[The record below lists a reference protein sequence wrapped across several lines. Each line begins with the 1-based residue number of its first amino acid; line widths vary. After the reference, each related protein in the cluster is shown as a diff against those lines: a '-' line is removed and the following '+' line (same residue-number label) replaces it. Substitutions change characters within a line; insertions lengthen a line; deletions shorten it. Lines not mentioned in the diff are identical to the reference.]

1 MKKIS
6 IIIVTLF
13 VLCGAFSQTVT
24 LKFTGRDANNNW
36 VQLDSVTA
44 SNLTRGWTETL
55 YWPDTVLTMQVTTG
69 IDDAPVET
77 FHGTSLQLE
86 QNNPNP
92 FSGTT
97 NVTLTTVDDGAVTL
111 AVMDMNGRTVAA
123 FVETMCTSSLQS
135 GTHQFRITVANAG
148 TYILVARQNG
158 HAAAIKM
165 VSNGGGADNRIE
177 YTGTVTATPIVVKP
191 HGRAAQQNGRAP
203 LQNGRAYQQ
212 NGQTT
217 KFPKLATT
225 NPFQYGDIMEY
236 TGYATINDEYAESER
251 IVQMQ
256 GSSQTLEL
264 EFDVI
269 SSDDDDNNSGYIPWD
284 STGLNPNDAKPC
296 YSIPTVMDIDSN
308 VYNTVQIGTQCWMR
322 ENLRTTHYADNTPI
336 GQGSTTS
343 TTVAYWYYP
352 DNNSSNKA
360 TYGLL
365 YNWKAVMRNSSS
377 SNANP
382 SGIQGIC
389 PTGWHVPSDAE
400 WTQLTDY
407 VSSQSQYVCGSTS
420 TYIAKSLASTTG
432 GASTSTNT
440 CAVGNIPSS
449 NNATGFSALP
459 AGHYADNYDS
469 FGANAWFWSSTEGN
483 STQAYARAL
492 YYYRAY
498 VRRYD
503 DCENHAFS
511 VRCLRD

>member
-1 MKKIS
+1 MKKFY
-6 IIIVTLF
+6 LF
-13 VLCGAFSQTVT
+13 SMALVLNASMLAQTVILT
-24 LKFTGRDANNNW
+24 FTGRDANNNW

-92 FSGTT
+92 FSGIT

-111 AVMDMNGRTVAA
+111 AVMDMNGRTVAVTQT
-123 FVETMCTSSLQS
+123 VETHGRSSLQN

-148 TYILVARQNG
+148 TSILVARQNG
-158 HAAAIKM
+158 HTAAIKM

-177 YTGTVTATPIVVKP
+177 YTGTVVNT
-191 HGRAAQQNGRAP
+191 H
-203 LQNGRAYQQ
+203 GRAYQQ
-212 NGQTT
+212 NAKTT
-217 KFPKLATT
+217 KSPKLATT

-236 TGYATINDEYAESER
+236 TGYATNNDEYAESER

-269 SSDDDDNNSGYIPWD
+269 SGNDDDNSGYIPWD

-296 YSIPTVMDIDSN
+296 PGTPTVMDIDSN
-308 VYNTVQIGTQCWMR
+308 VYNTVQIGAQCWMR
-322 ENLRTTHYADNTPI
+322 ENLRTTHYADNATI

-343 TTVAYWYYP
+343 TEVAYWYYP
-352 DNNSSNKA
+352 NNDAGNKQ

-365 YNWKAVMRNSSS
+365 YNWKAVMHNSNSSLL
-377 SNANP
+377 NP
-382 SGIQGIC
+382 SNVQGIC
-389 PTGWHVPSDAE
+389 PNNWHVPSDAE
-400 WTQLTDY
+400 WTQLENY
-407 VSSQSQYVCGSTS
+407 VSSQSQYVCGSLS
-420 TYIAKSLASTTG
+420 TNIAKSLASTTG
-432 GASTSTNT
+432 WTLTSTNT
-440 CAVGNIPSS
+440 CAAGSALLNS
-449 NNATGFSALP
+449 NATGFSALP
-459 AGHYADNYDS
+459 AGSYYGSYGNFGCIAD
-469 FGANAWFWSSTEGN
+469 FWSSTEYN
-483 STQAYARAL
+483 STYAYDRSL
-492 YYYRAY
+492 YYNRAY
-498 VRRYD
+498 VSRYD
-503 DCENHAFS
+503 YGKSNAFS

>member
-1 MKKIS
+1 MKYYFGSEIFSHELKTNQQKKLLQITKNQNPMKKFS
-6 IIIVTLF
+6 IIIIALF

-24 LKFTGRDANNNW
+24 LTFTGRDANNNW

-111 AVMDMNGRTVAA
+111 AVMDMNGRTVAVTQT
-123 FVETMCTSSLQS
+123 VETHGRSSLQN

-158 HAAAIKM
+158 HTAAIKM

-191 HGRAAQQNGRAP
+191 HGRAALQQNA
-203 LQNGRAYQQ
+203 
-212 NGQTT
+212 QTT
-217 KFPKLATT
+217 KSPKLATT

-236 TGYATINDEYAESER
+236 TGYATNNDEYAESER

-269 SSDDDDNNSGYIPWD
+269 SGNDDDNNNGYIPWD

-296 YSIPTVMDIDSN
+296 PGTPTVIDIDSN
-308 VYNTVQIGTQCWMR
+308 VYNTVQIGIQCWMK
-322 ENLRTTHYADNTPI
+322 ENLRTTHYAD
-336 GQGSTTS
+336 TTTIPHGGMSS

-352 DNNSSNKA
+352 DEDDYDLKLYAHFAYVMNLVNDSPTKNDGDEK
-360 TYGLL
+360 TYGL
-365 YNWKAVMRNSSS
+365 
-377 SNANP
+377 
-382 SGIQGIC
+382 
-389 PTGWHVPSDAE
+389 
-400 WTQLTDY
+400 
-407 VSSQSQYVCGSTS
+407 
-420 TYIAKSLASTTG
+420 
-432 GASTSTNT
+432 
-440 CAVGNIPSS
+440 
-449 NNATGFSALP
+449 
-459 AGHYADNYDS
+459 
-469 FGANAWFWSSTEGN
+469 
-483 STQAYARAL
+483 
-492 YYYRAY
+492 
-498 VRRYD
+498 
-503 DCENHAFS
+503 S
-511 VRCLRD
+511 VRCTKIE